1 MIYPVTN
8 PVQELAYTW
17 STTDGNVASV
27 ENGKV
32 TAKGEGSADISVT
45 NGVKTKTVSVNVSK
59 NQINGFS
66 MTVKEP
72 SGDDQSSVILTAKG
86 LPADVS
92 GNVIFYDVTGGQKLC
107 SIKQKRQLQ
116 SNIHM
121 RQTVFSARNS
131 LKPCIAVM
139 KNMKARRQQQPEVMG
154 NTGNY
159 DRR

>member
-1 MIYPVTN
+1 MGMLHLLKTERLR
-8 PVQELAYTW
+8 Q
-17 STTDGNVASV
+17 
-27 ENGKV
+27 
-32 TAKGEGSADISVT
+32 KGEGSADISVT

-72 SGDDQSSVILTAKG
+72 SGDDQSSIILTAKG

-92 GNVIFYDVTGGQKLC
+92 GNVIFYDVTGGQKTLLYKAEAAATVEYTYETD
-107 SIKQKRQLQ
+107 SLLGAKQ
-116 SNIHM
+116 
-121 RQTVFSARNS
+121 FEA
-131 LKPCIAVM
+131 CIAVM
-139 KNMKARRQQQPEVMG
+139 KNMRRDGNSNRKLWE